1 MAVSVSAS
9 VSASDSDSVSAS
21 ASVSGLRTDWGAPR
35 GHRLRGGRGT
45 CCSAASLASFLLA
58 GERDRAL
65 DQERHSLQM
74 PRSRSPAPRSAWVLA
89 PL

>member
-1 MAVSVSAS
+1 MSESVLASVSDSESVSVSAS
-9 VSASDSDSVSAS
+9 DSASDSDSVSE
-21 ASVSGLRTDWGAPR
+21 LRAMWGVAR

-74 PRSRSPAPRSAWVLA
+74 PRSRSPAPRSA
-89 PL
+89 